1 MINGFVWTSLVP
13 QNSVVYHNFPFF
25 VEDTA
30 VGLTCVTFMLVAGA
44 RPTNLTL
51 TSMLGETRPQATRL
65 PWLRRFVPTSAAKKN
80 AKKHGHSTAVLLTNP
95 GVATKFNLS
104 LGVGSSGGTCA
115 RWLIIFNLDISWSN
129 QPKFSFA
136 TWRML
141 LCVHSCGEHALIWL
155 NYRN

>member
-25 VEDTA
+25 CGGHSRRPHMRHFYAGGWRAADQPHVDVDARWNSPSGDATA
-30 VGLTCVTFMLVAGA
+30 VTASIRADLSGKKNRQKA
-44 RPTNLTL
+44 RPFDSCLADK
-51 TSMLGETRPQATRL
+51 P
-65 PWLRRFVPTSAAKKN
+65 RRCNEIQP
-80 AKKHGHSTAVLLTNP
+80 
-95 GVATKFNLS
+95 LS
-104 LGVGSSGGTCA
+104 WCS

-129 QPKFSFA
+129 QAKFSFA